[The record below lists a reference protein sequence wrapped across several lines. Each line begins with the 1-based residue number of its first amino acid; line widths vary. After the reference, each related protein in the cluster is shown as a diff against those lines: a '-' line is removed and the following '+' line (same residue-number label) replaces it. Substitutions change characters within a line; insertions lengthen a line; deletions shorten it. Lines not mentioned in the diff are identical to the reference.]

1 MILSL
6 NWKFYYWF
14 LIFTLLFFPLS
25 KSFIVNMEKA
35 IKSMLTYNQ
44 CKSLVD
50 DLSVQNQKLSDKVE
64 YYKTTKGIKSLIKE
78 RLNKV
83 EDGEIIVR
91 YSQMSKK

>member
-1 MILSL
+1 MILTL

-25 KSFIVNMEKA
+25 KSFIVNMEKI

-50 DLSVQNQKLSDKVE
+50 DLSDQNQKLSDKVE

-78 RLNKV
+78 KLNKV
-83 EDGEIIVR
+83 EEGEIIIR
-91 YSQMSKK
+91 YSHRSKK